1 MKLKVNDFIP
11 EANIY
16 ILKDGEPKEQNIK
29 EILGNS
35 KVLYLDCQEHT
46 LPHILN
52 FIYQGM

>member
-29 EILGNS
+29 ENA
-35 KVLYLDCQEHT
+35 YQEK
-46 LPHILN
+46 IN
-52 FIYQGM
+52 MK